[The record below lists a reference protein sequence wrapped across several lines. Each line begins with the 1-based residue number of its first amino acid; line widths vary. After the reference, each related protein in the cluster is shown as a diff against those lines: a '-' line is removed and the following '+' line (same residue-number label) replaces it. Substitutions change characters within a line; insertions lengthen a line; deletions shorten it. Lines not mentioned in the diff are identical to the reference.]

1 MFAVNNY
8 AKIWNHED
16 KGRSSIVN
24 MSTSR
29 KDRETGEYKND
40 FSSKYVRFVGKAHD
54 KLADLQDNGRILI
67 TECGVTVE
75 PGNDGKYYTT
85 FKVFDFENANSA
97 TASASKTA
105 SETDQWVAEE
115 DDDLPY

>member
-16 KGRSSIVN
+16 KGRSSLVE

-29 KDRETGEYKND
+29 KDRETGEYRND

-54 KLADLQDNGRILI
+54 KLANLQENGRILI
-67 TECGVTVE
+67 TECGVTIE
-75 PGNDGKYYTT
+75 PGNDGKYYTN
-85 FKVFDFENANSA
+85 FKVFDFENADA
-97 TASASKTA
+97 GRASSPMVASV
-105 SETDQWVAEE
+105 EDD